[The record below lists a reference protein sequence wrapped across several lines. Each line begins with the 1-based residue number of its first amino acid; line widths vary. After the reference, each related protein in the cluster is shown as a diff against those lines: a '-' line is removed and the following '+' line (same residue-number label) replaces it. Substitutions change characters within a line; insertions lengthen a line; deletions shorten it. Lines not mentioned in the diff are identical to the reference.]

1 MNLVNPTSL
10 VYFNQYLDSKGEF
23 RRQFRESHEYI
34 RLIDSY
40 KINQQPLQCAPHPY
54 IVMGETKHSYMLFLI
69 CSCTLNV
76 HVLLFQSL
84 LLFAKY
90 SAHAR

>member
-1 MNLVNPTSL
+1 MGTIFRKLKVEKATHAHLVCMNTLEKHMAMLSL
-10 VYFNQYLDSKGEF
+10 FD
-23 RRQFRESHEYI
+23 
-34 RLIDSY
+34 
-40 KINQQPLQCAPHPY
+40 PY

-76 HVLLFQSL
+76 HVMLFQSL